1 MGDFLRSV
9 GVLPQTAPVGPTQP
23 PGLPG
28 TMGGFGGGTFDVENG
43 SVVQRTPTNPV
54 AVLTQPPPAGD
65 EMDPPG
71 LPSVGGEEPQEAM
84 IKGWKKPNPNLL
96 GVLADTLILHY
107 GGKPV
112 YGPMFQQQMFGEA
125 MQGFQKDPEEAIA
138 RMRQVNP
145 ELAWRMHQQHIDNT
159 RQQAAV
165 DAQTRYNDFRYK
177 DAVQERISRMIGA
190 LTPENYGVLLPRI
203 QAYTQAKGETVDL
216 PDVYDADALS
226 LHRLGGVSVD
236 DQMDNARDGYYKERR
251 LGQMDTRLQM
261 QGADTESRINDRNL
275 RRGETQR
282 HNRVTEVQGEQ
293 RLQRGSGG
301 KTNKGTTIVQTPR
314 GPAELSPDGMKV
326 RIKVGDEYQIY
337 QLYEKGNLN
346 RARRIK

>member
-1 MGDFLRSV
+1 MGDILRTI
-9 GVLPQTAPVGPTQP
+9 GILPSEKPVGPIQP
-23 PGLPG
+23 PVLPG

-43 SVVQRTPTNPV
+43 QVVQQTPTNP
-54 AVLTQPPPAGD
+54 AATLTQPPPAGD
-65 EMDPPG
+65 EMDPAV
-71 LPSVGGEEPQEAM
+71 SQDATV
-84 IKGWKKPNPNLL
+84 KGWRPKKPSLL
-96 GVLADTLILHY
+96 GILADALIIGR

-112 YGPMFQQQMFGEA
+112 YAQYLRDQNISAA

-138 RMRQVNP
+138 RMRQIDP
-145 ELAWRMHQQHIDNT
+145 ERAWQMQQQHVDNV
-159 RQQAAV
+159 RQQAQA
-165 DAQTRYNDFRYK
+165 DAQTRYNNFRY
-177 DAVQERISRMIGA
+177 DDVVQERISRMIGA

-203 QAYTQAKGETVDL
+203 KAYAQAKGATVDL

-226 LHRLGGVSVD
+226 LHRMGGLSVD
-236 DQMDNARDGYYKERR
+236 DQMDNYRDGYYKNRR
-251 LGQMDTRLQM
+251 LGQMDERLEM